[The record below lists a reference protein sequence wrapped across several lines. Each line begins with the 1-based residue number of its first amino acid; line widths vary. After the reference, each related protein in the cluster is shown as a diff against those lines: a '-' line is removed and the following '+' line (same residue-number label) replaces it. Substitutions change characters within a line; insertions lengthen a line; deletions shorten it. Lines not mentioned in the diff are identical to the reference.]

1 MRAVCSGKI
10 EKLLPLLQ
18 FRVQFYIDLV
28 TQQPIELRLEPM
40 TTIGSDLLDTKNS
53 SQGGYRMS
61 PNKMVAR
68 GRIEIPTRGFSV
80 FSFVCLLSSRLI

>member
-1 MRAVCSGKI
+1 
-10 EKLLPLLQ
+10 
-18 FRVQFYIDLV
+18 
-28 TQQPIELRLEPM
+28 M

-68 GRIEIPTRGFSV
+68 GGIEPPTRGFSV
-80 FSFVCLLSSRLI
+80 LKLDCKGHLNQ

>member
-53 SQGGYRMS
+53 SQVGKVGTLRKLENRVG
-61 PNKMVAR
+61 PW
-68 GRIEIPTRGFSV
+68 SV
-80 FSFVCLLSSRLI
+80 IHGCLLDENPNR

>member
-53 SQGGYRMS
+53 SQVGKVGTLRKLENRFG
-61 PNKMVAR
+61 PW
-68 GRIEIPTRGFSV
+68 SV
-80 FSFVCLLSSRLI
+80 IHGCLLDENPNR

>member
-40 TTIGSDLLDTKNS
+40 TTIGSDLLDTKICEANHDVRS
-53 SQGGYRMS
+53 APR
-61 PNKMVAR
+61 R
-68 GRIEIPTRGFSV
+68 GNLFFG
-80 FSFVCLLSSRLI
+80 

>member
-68 GRIEIPTRGFSV
+68 GRAICEANHDVRSAPRRSNLFFG
-80 FSFVCLLSSRLI
+80 